1 MANHSGKKGPTLY
14 DLFHKNPLA
23 GKGVSKNDKLP
34 RTFRNFFKLSWW
46 HISTIISVNLLF
58 LVGNFPI
65 FFLGLGFSGF
75 FNETVPSPASS
86 IYSVLFGAMQESADP
101 VSAAL
106 YGIHGAQGVLSATTA
121 PTMIMYAIGALLIL
135 TFGLTN
141 IGTTY
146 ILRNLVKGDPVFV
159 WHDFWYAIKRNL
171 RQGIIMGIID
181 LFMMLLVVYDVAF
194 FYFNMGAYV
203 GSMMFFAA
211 IFLGAVYFV
220 MRFYIYNLII
230 TFDLSLPKIIKN
242 AFIFSALGIKRNLL
256 AFFGIVF
263 LLLLDYYFLIVIMP
277 LGIMLPMIVLYGY
290 CAYIASY
297 AAWPKIKEIMVDP
310 YEAANKTAEEAES
323 EEQAEASI
331 FTDDVK

>member
-1 MANHSGKKGPTLY
+1 MARQSGKKGPTLY

-23 GKGVSKNDKLP
+23 GKGISKNDKLP
-34 RTFRNFFKLSWW
+34 RTFKNFFKLSWW
-46 HISTIISVNLLF
+46 HMSTIISVNLLF

-65 FFLGLGFSGF
+65 FFLGFGFSGF
-75 FNETVPSPASS
+75 LNETVPSPASS

-101 VSAAL
+101 VTAAL
-106 YGIHGAQGVLSATTA
+106 YGIHGAQGVLSATTT
-121 PTMIMYAIGALLIL
+121 PTMIMYAIGALLVL

-146 ILRNLVKGDPVFV
+146 ILRNLIKGDPVFV

-171 RQGIIMGIID
+171 RQGIIMGVID
-181 LFMMLLVVYDVAF
+181 LFVMALIVYDVAF
-194 FYFNMGAYV
+194 FYFNMGVYV
-203 GSMMFFAA
+203 GAMMFFAA
-211 IFLGAVYFV
+211 LFLGAVYFV

-242 AFIFSALGIKRNLL
+242 AFIFSALGIKRNIL
-256 AFFGIVF
+256 AFLGIACI
-263 LLLLDYYFLIVIMP
+263 LLLDYYFLLVLMP
-277 LGIMLPMIVLYGY
+277 LGIMLPIIVLYGY

-310 YEAANKTAEEAES
+310 YEAEHQGEDGGKDVTEEAP
-323 EEQAEASI
+323 I
-331 FTDDVK
+331 FTDDV

>member
-1 MANHSGKKGPTLY
+1 MAHNNGKKLPTLY

-34 RTFRNFFKLSWW
+34 RTFKNFFKLSWW
-46 HISTIISVNLLF
+46 HISTIVSVNLLF

-65 FFLGLGFSGF
+65 FFLGFGFSGF
-75 FNETVPSPASS
+75 LNETVPSPASS
-86 IYSVLFGAMQESADP
+86 MLSVLFGTMQEHADP

-106 YGIHGAQGVLSATTA
+106 YGIHGAQGVLSATTTA
-121 PTMIMYAIGALLIL
+121 TVIMYAIGALIIL

-146 ILRNLVKGDPVFV
+146 ILRNLIKGDPVFV

-181 LFMMLLVVYDVAF
+181 LFVMLLVVYDVAF
-194 FYFNMGAYV
+194 FYFNMGAFV

-211 IFLGAVYFV
+211 IFLGFVYFV

-242 AFIFSALGIKRNLL
+242 SFIFSAIGLKRNLVAL
-256 AFFGIVF
+256 LGILVIAF
-263 LLLLDYYFLIVIMP
+263 LDYYLLIVLLP
-277 LGIMLPMIVLYGY
+277 LGIMLPIIVLYGY
-290 CAYIASY
+290 CAYIACY

-310 YEAANKTAEEAES
+310 YVDPNKTEEEGGEEEAPV
-323 EEQAEASI
+323 

>member
-1 MANHSGKKGPTLY
+1 MAKQTGKKGPTLY

-34 RTFRNFFKLSWW
+34 RNFKNFFKLSWW

-65 FFLGLGFSGF
+65 FFLGFGFAGF

-86 IYSVLFGAMQESADP
+86 IYTVLFGTMQESADP

-106 YGIHGAQGVLSATTA
+106 YGLHGAQGVLSATTV
-121 PTMIMYAIGALLIL
+121 PTMIMYAIGALILL
-135 TFGLTN
+135 TFGVTN

-146 ILRNLVKGDPVFV
+146 IIRNLVKGDPVFV

-171 RQGIIMGIID
+171 KQGLIMGVID
-181 LFMMLLVVYDVAF
+181 LFIIVLILYDIVF
-194 FYFNMGAYV
+194 FYFNMGTYV
-203 GSMMFFAA
+203 ASMMFFAA
-211 IFLGAVYFV
+211 IFLGIVYFV
-220 MRFYIYNLII
+220 MRFYIYDLII

-242 AFIFSALGIKRNLL
+242 AFIFSALGMKRNILALL
-256 AFFGIVF
+256 GI
-263 LLLLDYYFLIVIMP
+263 LLLVLLDYYLLIVLMP
-277 LGIMLPMIVLYGY
+277 LGIMLPIIVLYGY
-290 CAYIASY
+290 CAYIAGY

-310 YEAANKTAEEAES
+310 YVDPNKTEDEEETEEEAP
-323 EEQAEASI
+323 I

>member
-1 MANHSGKKGPTLY
+1 MANHNGKKKYTLY
-14 DLFHKNPLA
+14 DLFHKNPLS

-34 RTFRNFFKLSWW
+34 RNFKNFFKLSWW
-46 HISTIISVNLLF
+46 HISTIVTVNLLF
-58 LVGNFPI
+58 LVGNFPL
-65 FFLGLGFSGF
+65 FFLGFGFSGF
-75 FNETVPSPASS
+75 LNETVPSPTSS
-86 IYSVLFGAMQESADP
+86 IYTVLFGTMQDVADP

-106 YGIHGAQGVLSATTA
+106 YGLHGSQGVLSAITA
-121 PTMIMYAIGALLIL
+121 PTIVMYAIGALLIF

-159 WHDFWYAIKRNL
+159 WHDFWYAIRRNL
-171 RQGIIMGIID
+171 KQGIIMGIID
-181 LFMMLLVVYDVAF
+181 LFIMVMIVYDVAF

-211 IFLGAVYFV
+211 ILLGVLYFI

-242 AFIFSALGIKRNLL
+242 AFIFSAIGLKRNILALLGILML
-256 AFFGIVF
+256 V
-263 LLLLDYYFLIVIMP
+263 LLDYYFLIVLMP
-277 LGIMLPMIVLYGY
+277 LGIMLPIIVLYGY

-297 AAWPKIKEIMVDP
+297 AAWPKIKQIMVDP
-310 YEAANKTAEEAES
+310 YVSANNADDEEHNED
-323 EEQAEASI
+323 EEEPI